1 MRYQFYREHKYI
13 AAAIND
19 VVRLLGK
26 TDFTIRQE
34 VLAAKHAFEEIVIV
48 LKNHSHY
55 EDERLHGLLRAK
67 GSNIFAKAEDDHY
80 QNSQHF
86 TNLTNRFNTILES
99 TDAAEQIE
107 QGYQCYLSF
116 RKLAGDNL
124 LHLNE
129 EEVLV
134 LPELQ
139 RLYNDAELREV
150 DFESYRIMTAQ
161 ELINMLQML
170 FPHMNP
176 ADREAFLTDIKTC
189 DAHKFLLAWEGIK
202 SIIADAERTALAQ
215 KLGISEN

>member
-67 GSNIFAKAEDDHY
+67 GSNIFAKVEDDHY

-86 TNLTNRFNTILES
+86 INLTNRFNTILES
-99 TDAAEQIE
+99 TNAEEQIE

-150 DFESYRIMTAQ
+150 DFESYRIMTAE
-161 ELINMLQML
+161 ELIHMLQLL

-176 ADREAFLTDIKTC
+176 ADREAFLTDIKIC
-189 DAHKFLLAWEGIK
+189 DLEKFILVWHGIK
-202 SIIADAERTALAQ
+202 PSLDQKEVTKLIDKLSIKE
-215 KLGISEN
+215 